1 MRYVCCPPPEL
12 NPLCKSTE
20 GSETQEETRK
30 RAVLR
35 FIHPTMAHC
44 AALFLRFRA
53 KISNKHKNY
62 LCTVLVTGASASAQ
76 VLLFRGSVPL
86 WQPNREIP
94 PHPRSSFSLTFCCF
108 RQGHMKRR
116 VVKLGAGSQNFIY
129 NIGAVRL
136 HKERRVNEGV
146 FWSGM

>member
-1 MRYVCCPPPEL
+1 MKLSENPEMRYVCCPPPEL
-12 NPLCKSTE
+12 NPLYKSTE

-30 RAVLR
+30 HAVLR
-35 FIHPTMAHC
+35 FIHPTMVHC
-44 AALFLRFRA
+44 ATLFLRFRA

-94 PHPRSSFSLTFCCF
+94 PHPRSSFSFDILLFSS
-108 RQGHMKRR
+108 RPHEE
-116 VVKLGAGSQNFIY
+116 AGGETGSRFSE
-129 NIGAVRL
+129 L
-136 HKERRVNEGV
+136 HLEY
-146 FWSGM
+146 WSCQVA